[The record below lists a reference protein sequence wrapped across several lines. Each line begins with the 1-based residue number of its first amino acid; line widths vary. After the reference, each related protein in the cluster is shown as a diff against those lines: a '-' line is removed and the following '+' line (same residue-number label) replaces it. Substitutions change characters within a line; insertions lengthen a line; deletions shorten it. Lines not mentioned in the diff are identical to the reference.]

1 MVANNPNDNRIHNI
15 TIQRGRR
22 NITMK
27 KYHLDQNN
35 VAFIHCINGAF
46 AGIYT
51 MLELSKTDGK
61 KRISRKKLIEAIQD
75 VIAQTNTAITSEYI
89 RGELI
94 KKGVLENGDDTGL
107 CTFDPSI
114 DNENS
119 EAEVYTQEELK
130 ELRIKAN
137 EPTWTNSVK
146 GR

>member
-1 MVANNPNDNRIHNI
+1 
-15 TIQRGRR
+15 
-22 NITMK
+22 MK

-35 VAFIHCINGAF
+35 VAFIHCVNGAF

-61 KRISRKKLIEAIQD
+61 KKISRKKLIEAIQD

-137 EPTWTNSVK
+137 EPTWANSVK
-146 GR
+146 GL

>member
-1 MVANNPNDNRIHNI
+1 
-15 TIQRGRR
+15 
-22 NITMK
+22 MK

-35 VAFIHCINGAF
+35 VAFLHCINGAF

-51 MLELSKTDGK
+51 MLELLKTDGK
-61 KRISRKKLIEAIQD
+61 KIPKKDMLNAIQNT
-75 VIAQTNTAITSEYI
+75 IAQTNTAVASEYI

-107 CTFDPSI
+107 CTFDPSV

-130 ELRIKAN
+130 DLRIKTQ
-137 EPTWTNSVK
+137 EPNWVNSVK

>member
-1 MVANNPNDNRIHNI
+1 
-15 TIQRGRR
+15 
-22 NITMK
+22 MK

-35 VAFIHCINGAF
+35 VAFIHCVNGAF

-51 MLELSKTDGK
+51 MLEIAKTDGNK
-61 KRISRKKLIEAIQD
+61 KISKKKLIDALQD

-114 DNENS
+114 DNKNS

-130 ELRIKAN
+130 DLRIKAN
-137 EPTWTNSVK
+137 EPNWVNSVK

>member
-1 MVANNPNDNRIHNI
+1 
-15 TIQRGRR
+15 
-22 NITMK
+22 MK

-35 VAFIHCINGAF
+35 VAFLHCINGAF

-51 MLELSKTDGK
+51 MLELLKTEGK
-61 KRISRKKLIEAIQD
+61 KIPKKDMLNAIQNT
-75 VIAQTNTAITSEYI
+75 IAQTNTAVASEYI

-107 CTFDPSI
+107 CTFDPSV

-130 ELRIKAN
+130 DLRIKAQ
-137 EPTWTNSVK
+137 EPNWVNSVK

>member
-1 MVANNPNDNRIHNI
+1 MP
-15 TIQRGRR
+15 
-22 NITMK
+22 K

-35 VAFIHCINGAF
+35 VAFLHCLNSAF

-51 MLELSKTDGK
+51 WLKLFKEGGK
-61 KRISRKKLIEAIQD
+61 KISKKKLIEAFQEII
-75 VIAQTNTAITSEYI
+75 VQTNTAVASEYI

-107 CTFDPSI
+107 CTFNPSV

-119 EAEVYTQEELK
+119 EAEVFTKDELTAIRL
-130 ELRIKAN
+130 EQQ
-137 EPTWTNSVK
+137 EPTWKNSVE

>member
-1 MVANNPNDNRIHNI
+1 
-15 TIQRGRR
+15 
-22 NITMK
+22 MK

-35 VAFIHCINGAF
+35 VAFIHCVNGAF

-51 MLELSKTDGK
+51 MLEMAKTEGK
-61 KRISRKKLIEAIQD
+61 KKISKKKLLDALQE

-107 CTFDPSI
+107 CIFDPSVE
-114 DNENS
+114 NENS

-130 ELRIKAN
+130 DLRIKAN
-137 EPTWTNSVK
+137 EPNWVNNVK
-146 GR
+146 GV

>member
-1 MVANNPNDNRIHNI
+1 
-15 TIQRGRR
+15 
-22 NITMK
+22 MK

-35 VAFIHCINGAF
+35 VAFIHCVNGAF

-51 MLELSKTDGK
+51 MLELSKTEGK
-61 KRISRKKLIEAIQD
+61 KKISRKKLIEAIQD

-130 ELRIKAN
+130 EIRIKAN

>member
-1 MVANNPNDNRIHNI
+1 
-15 TIQRGRR
+15 
-22 NITMK
+22 MK

-35 VAFIHCINGAF
+35 VAFIHCVNGAF

-61 KRISRKKLIEAIQD
+61 KKIPRKKLIEAIQD

-114 DNENS
+114 DNKNS
-119 EAEVYTQEELK
+119 EAEVYTQKELK

>member
-1 MVANNPNDNRIHNI
+1 
-15 TIQRGRR
+15 
-22 NITMK
+22 MK

-35 VAFIHCINGAF
+35 VAFIHCVNGAF

-51 MLELSKTDGK
+51 MLELSKSEGK
-61 KRISRKKLIEAIQD
+61 KKIPRKKLIEAIQD

-137 EPTWTNSVK
+137 EPTWKNSVK

>member
-1 MVANNPNDNRIHNI
+1 
-15 TIQRGRR
+15 
-22 NITMK
+22 MK

-35 VAFIHCINGAF
+35 VAFIHCLNGAF

-51 MLELSKTDGK
+51 MLEDAKSGGK
-61 KRISRKKLIEAIQD
+61 KVPKKKLLEAIQD

-130 ELRIKAN
+130 DIRIKAQ

-146 GR
+146 GK

>member
-1 MVANNPNDNRIHNI
+1 MS
-15 TIQRGRR
+15 
-22 NITMK
+22 K

-35 VAFIHCINGAF
+35 VAFIHCVNGAF

-51 MLELSKTDGK
+51 MLEMAKTEGK
-61 KRISRKKLIEAIQD
+61 KKISKKKLLEALQE

-114 DNENS
+114 ENENS
-119 EAEVYTQEELK
+119 EAEVFTKDELTAIRL
-130 ELRIKAN
+130 EQQ
-137 EPTWTNSVK
+137 EPTWVNSVK

>member
-1 MVANNPNDNRIHNI
+1 
-15 TIQRGRR
+15 
-22 NITMK
+22 MK

-35 VAFIHCINGAF
+35 VAFLHCINSAF
-46 AGIYT
+46 AGLYT
-51 MLELSKTDGK
+51 WLEIFKEKGTK
-61 KRISRKKLIEAIQD
+61 IPKKKLVEAFQD
-75 VIAQTNTAITSEYI
+75 IIAQTNIAISSEYI

-94 KKGVLENGDDTGL
+94 KKGILENGDDAGL

-137 EPTWTNSVK
+137 EPTWINSVK
-146 GR
+146 GK

>member
-1 MVANNPNDNRIHNI
+1 
-15 TIQRGRR
+15 
-22 NITMK
+22 MK

-35 VAFIHCINGAF
+35 VAFIHCVNGAF

-51 MLELSKTDGK
+51 MLELSKTEGK
-61 KRISRKKLIEAIQD
+61 KKISRKKLIEAIQD

-137 EPTWTNSVK
+137 EPNWTNSVK

>member
-1 MVANNPNDNRIHNI
+1 
-15 TIQRGRR
+15 
-22 NITMK
+22 MK

-35 VAFIHCINGAF
+35 VAFIHCVNGAF

-51 MLELSKTDGK
+51 MLEMAKSEGK
-61 KRISRKKLIEAIQD
+61 KKISKKKLLEALQE

-114 DNENS
+114 ENENS

-130 ELRIKAN
+130 DLRIKAQ
-137 EPTWTNSVK
+137 EPNWVNSVK

>member
-1 MVANNPNDNRIHNI
+1 
-15 TIQRGRR
+15 
-22 NITMK
+22 MK

-35 VAFIHCINGAF
+35 VAFLHCINGAF

-51 MLELSKTDGK
+51 MLELLKTEGK
-61 KRISRKKLIEAIQD
+61 KIPKKAMLNAIQNT
-75 VIAQTNTAITSEYI
+75 IAQTNTAVASEYI

-107 CTFDPSI
+107 CTFDPSV

-119 EAEVYTQEELK
+119 EAEVYTQEELRD
-130 ELRIKAN
+130 LRIKAN
-137 EPTWTNSVK
+137 EPTWVNSVK

>member
-1 MVANNPNDNRIHNI
+1 
-15 TIQRGRR
+15 
-22 NITMK
+22 MK

-35 VAFIHCINGAF
+35 VAFIHCVNGAF

-61 KRISRKKLIEAIQD
+61 KKISRKKLIEAIQD

-130 ELRIKAN
+130 ELRIKTN

>member
-1 MVANNPNDNRIHNI
+1 MSH
-15 TIQRGRR
+15 
-22 NITMK
+22 

-35 VAFIHCINGAF
+35 VAFIHCMNGAF

-51 MLELSKTDGK
+51 MLEMAKSEGK
-61 KRISRKKLIEAIQD
+61 KKIPRKKLIEAIQD

-94 KKGVLENGDDTGL
+94 KKGVLENRDDTGL

-130 ELRIKAN
+130 DLRIKAN
-137 EPTWTNSVK
+137 EPTWTNTVK

>member
-1 MVANNPNDNRIHNI
+1 
-15 TIQRGRR
+15 
-22 NITMK
+22 MK

-35 VAFIHCINGAF
+35 VAFIHCVNGAF

-51 MLELSKTDGK
+51 MLEIAKTDGNK
-61 KRISRKKLIEAIQD
+61 KISKKKLIDALQD

-107 CTFDPSI
+107 CTFDPSV

-130 ELRIKAN
+130 DLRIKAN
-137 EPTWTNSVK
+137 EPNWVNSVK

>member
-1 MVANNPNDNRIHNI
+1 
-15 TIQRGRR
+15 
-22 NITMK
+22 MK

-35 VAFIHCINGAF
+35 VAFIHCVNGAF

-51 MLELSKTDGK
+51 MLEIAKTDGNK
-61 KRISRKKLIEAIQD
+61 KISKKKLIDALQD

-107 CTFDPSI
+107 CTFDPSV
-114 DNENS
+114 DNENA
-119 EAEVYTQEELK
+119 ETEVYTKEELK
-130 ELRIKAN
+130 DLRIKAQ
-137 EPTWTNSVK
+137 EPNWVNSVK

>member
-1 MVANNPNDNRIHNI
+1 MSH
-15 TIQRGRR
+15 
-22 NITMK
+22 

-35 VAFIHCINGAF
+35 VAFIHCVNGAF

-51 MLELSKTDGK
+51 MLELAKSDGK
-61 KRISRKKLIEAIQD
+61 KKIPRKKLIGAIQD

-107 CTFDPSI
+107 CIFDPSI

-137 EPTWTNSVK
+137 EPTWANSVK

>member
-1 MVANNPNDNRIHNI
+1 
-15 TIQRGRR
+15 
-22 NITMK
+22 MK

-35 VAFIHCINGAF
+35 VAFIHCVNGAF

-51 MLELSKTDGK
+51 MLEMAKSEGK
-61 KRISRKKLIEAIQD
+61 KKISKKKLLEALQE

-107 CTFDPSI
+107 CIFDPSI
-114 DNENS
+114 ENENS

-130 ELRIKAN
+130 DLRIKAN
-137 EPTWTNSVK
+137 EPNWVNNVK
-146 GR
+146 GV

>member
-1 MVANNPNDNRIHNI
+1 
-15 TIQRGRR
+15 
-22 NITMK
+22 MK

-35 VAFIHCINGAF
+35 VAFIHCVNGAF

-51 MLELSKTDGK
+51 MLELAKTDGK
-61 KRISRKKLIEAIQD
+61 KRISRKKLIEAIQE

-114 DNENS
+114 ENENS
-119 EAEVYTQEELK
+119 EAEVYNKEELE
-130 ELRIKAN
+130 ELRLKAQ
-137 EPTWTNSVK
+137 EPTWVNSVK
-146 GR
+146 GS

>member
-1 MVANNPNDNRIHNI
+1 
-15 TIQRGRR
+15 
-22 NITMK
+22 MK

-35 VAFIHCINGAF
+35 VAFLHCINGAF

-51 MLELSKTDGK
+51 MLELLKTEGK
-61 KRISRKKLIEAIQD
+61 KIPKKDMLNAIQNT
-75 VIAQTNTAITSEYI
+75 IAQTNTAVASEYI

-107 CTFDPSI
+107 CTFDPSV

-130 ELRIKAN
+130 DLRIKAQ
-137 EPTWTNSVK
+137 EPNWVNSVK
-146 GR
+146 CR